1 MLSREQLTD
10 DQWRAVRNTPH
21 HVALAV
27 SALGGSIFD
36 EMLERSAAMAGIVDA
51 LNSRHPL
58 VRGIAAS
65 TDIMEAQD
73 QVRTWY
79 HGLEDAERNVDSLR
93 AKALGSLQDAILALN
108 ACGAT
113 DDVRHYGEFVIALA
127 TRVARAAR
135 EGDLCGVG
143 GELVSTHERSFIELL
158 EVTIDSAGR

>member
-58 VRGIAAS
+58 VRGIAAL
-65 TDIMEAQD
+65 
-73 QVRTWY
+73 V
-79 HGLEDAERNVDSLR
+79 GLLR
-93 AKALGSLQDAILALN
+93 KGWLN
-108 ACGAT
+108 RWSA
-113 DDVRHYGEFVIALA
+113 YGMQPVNLP
-127 TRVARAAR
+127 
-135 EGDLCGVG
+135 
-143 GELVSTHERSFIELL
+143 
-158 EVTIDSAGR
+158 SA

>member
-58 VRGIAAS
+58 LRGIAAS
-65 TDIMEAQD
+65 TDIMDAQD

-79 HGLEDAERNVDSLR
+79 HGLEEAERNIDSLR
-93 AKALGSLQDAILALN
+93 AKALLSLQDAILALN
-108 ACGAT
+108 TCGET
-113 DDVRHYGEFVIALA
+113 DDVRHYGDFVIALA

-135 EGDLCGVG
+135 EGDLFGVG

>member
-58 VRGIAAS
+58 LRGIAAS
-65 TDIMEAQD
+65 TDIMDAQD

-79 HGLEDAERNVDSLR
+79 HGLGDAERNIDSLR
-93 AKALGSLQDAILALN
+93 AKALLSLQDAILALN
-108 ACGAT
+108 TCGET
-113 DDVRHYGEFVIALA
+113 DDVRHYGDFVIALA

-135 EGDLCGVG
+135 EGDLFGVG